1 MENNGLLYLL
11 SFCSGLV
18 FTVIGLQLQEA
29 LAAEIIP
36 PLKTKGP
43 HIVDSTQRPIRLS
56 CVNWYGAEEKD
67 YVVGGLYKQ
76 SISYISRL
84 IRAYGFNCVRLPF
97 SLEIVLH
104 NPSIPP
110 YAVTAEKSLLGAKA
124 LDGLDAVVNSLSDQ
138 KVAVILDNHM
148 SKADWCCS
156 SSDGNGLWYT
166 DQYSEQ
172 DWTTTLKILVE
183 RYKQV
188 KYVVGIDLRNEL
200 RSTVVHDQHLS
211 PTWGDGS
218 NATDWHAA
226 AERCANA
233 LLSINADL
241 LMIVEGLQYS
251 ADLTGVATHP
261 IQLTVPDRVVYEAHD
276 YSWFFG
282 QLSYEQYKSKIN
294 EKWGYLVTTHP
305 LWLGEFGT
313 CNTHPSCYT
322 EGWWLNVHRYLNET
336 GIGWS
341 FWALDGTQS
350 TGSGRKFGAREEFG
364 ILNTTWSGPSTVGLL
379 KSLQS
384 LMN

>member
-1 MENNGLLYLL
+1 
-11 SFCSGLV
+11 
-18 FTVIGLQLQEA
+18 
-29 LAAEIIP
+29 
-36 PLKTKGP
+36 
-43 HIVDSTQRPIRLS
+43 
-56 CVNWYGAEEKD
+56 
-67 YVVGGLYKQ
+67 
-76 SISYISRL
+76 
-84 IRAYGFNCVRLPF
+84 
-97 SLEIVLH
+97 
-104 NPSIPP
+104 
-110 YAVTAEKSLLGAKA
+110 VTAEKSLLGAKA

-276 YSWFFG
+276 YSWFFV
-282 QLSYEQYKSKIN
+282 SH
-294 EKWGYLVTTHP
+294 TH
-305 LWLGEFGT
+305 
-313 CNTHPSCYT
+313 NTISFYH
-322 EGWWLNVHRYLNET
+322 LN
-336 GIGWS
+336 
-341 FWALDGTQS
+341 
-350 TGSGRKFGAREEFG
+350 
-364 ILNTTWSGPSTVGLL
+364 
-379 KSLQS
+379 
-384 LMN
+384 